1 MMDFVCIGDATRDLF
16 LFLKETP
23 VFDGSKIPVDNIAWS
38 LGGNAANVSVGLS
51 RLGIKTNLVTVFGD
65 DDRGAWIKR
74 ELLKN
79 NVNLD
84 FSLIQNHQSN
94 LSAVIVSGGERTI
107 FSYHGGELDEVKNIP
122 EAKWAYLTSAVTIN
136 IPAEKIA
143 FNPSMK
149 EIKNGSVLPV
159 VQKTDVLI
167 VNKEEMEALGAK
179 GPKITVV
186 TDGKNGVTLY
196 EGDKVLQKAAL
207 GNKAYEPTGA
217 GDAFSSGFLAG
228 LYYGMKPEDALD
240 WGLKNSASVIQKIG
254 AIEGLLTKDVILEA
268 EGR

>member
-1 MMDFVCIGDATRDLF
+1 MTDFVCIGDATRDLF

-23 VFDGSKIPVDNIAWS
+23 VFDGSKFPVDNIAWS
-38 LGGNAANVSVGLS
+38 LGGNAANVSVGLA
-51 RLGIKTNLVTVFGD
+51 RLGIKTALVSVFGD

-94 LSAVIVSGGERTI
+94 LSTVIVAGGERTI

-149 EIKNGSVLPV
+149 EIKNGKALQVLE
-159 VQKTDVLI
+159 KTDVLI
-167 VNKEEMEALGAK
+167 LNREEYEMLGTK

-196 EGDKVLQKAAL
+196 EGDKEMKRPAL
-207 GNKAYEPTGA
+207 SGEAYEPTGA
-217 GDAFSSGFLAG
+217 GDAFSSGFLAA
-228 LYYGMKPEDALD
+228 LYYGNDLETAMN
-240 WGLKNSASVIQKIG
+240 WGLRNSSSVIQKIG
-254 AIEGLLTKDVILEA
+254 AIEGLLKKDEIN
-268 EGR
+268 